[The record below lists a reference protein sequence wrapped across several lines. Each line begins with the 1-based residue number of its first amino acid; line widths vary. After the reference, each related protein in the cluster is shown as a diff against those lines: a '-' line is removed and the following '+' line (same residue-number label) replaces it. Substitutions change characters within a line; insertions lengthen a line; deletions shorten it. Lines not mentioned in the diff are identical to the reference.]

1 MPIYEYRCKAC
12 GDKFEKLVRL
22 SAKIEDI
29 ECPSCGQHKAEK
41 AVSLFGGISGASTS
55 SSSTGASLSG
65 ASCGPS
71 S

>member
-12 GDKFEKLVRL
+12 GERFEKLVRI
-22 SAKIEDI
+22 SAKSETV
-29 ECPSCGQHKAEK
+29 ECPKCGKHQAEK
-41 AVSLFGGISGASTS
+41 AVSLLGAVGKAALS
-55 SSSTGASLSG
+55 SNARSSE

>member
-12 GDKFEKLVRL
+12 GSKFEKLVSL
-22 SAKIEDI
+22 STKIKDI
-29 ECPSCGQHKAEK
+29 ECPECGQHKAEK
-41 AVSLFGGISGASTS
+41 EVSLFGGISGASS
-55 SSSTGASLSG
+55 SGGASLSS

>member
-12 GDKFEKLVRL
+12 GKKFEKLVRL
-22 SAKIEDI
+22 STKLEDI

-41 AVSLFGGISGASTS
+41 AVSLFGGISGAAS
-55 SSSTGASLSG
+55 SAGANLSS